1 MEIRLFFAQWL
12 VRISRVERRPF
23 MHQSL
28 KRFLALGVVLAVP
41 AGLFAQAAQT
51 TTETKSSTNP
61 VTGTQKQTTETK
73 DVSNADGQ
81 KKTTTKKKVK
91 KHSKKKSSDS
101 TKTTTETK
109 PSGQ

>member
-1 MEIRLFFAQWL
+1 
-12 VRISRVERRPF
+12 

-28 KRFLALGVVLAVP
+28 KRFLALGIVLAVP

-61 VTGTQKQTTETK
+61 VTGTQKQTTDTK
-73 DVSNADGQ
+73 AVSNADGQ
-81 KKTTTKKKVK
+81 KKTTTKKHVK